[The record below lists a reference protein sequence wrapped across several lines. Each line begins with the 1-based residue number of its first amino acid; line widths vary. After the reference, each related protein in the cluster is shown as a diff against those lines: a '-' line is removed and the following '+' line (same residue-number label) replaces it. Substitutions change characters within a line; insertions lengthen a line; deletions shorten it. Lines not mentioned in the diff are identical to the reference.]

1 MARRV
6 AAPAPRESSLS
17 GPEPE
22 IRIRLLGHVAVE
34 VDGEPFRLAT
44 PRKTLPILT
53 YLLLN
58 RDAPIAREFLAYVMW
73 PDDEEEPARTKL
85 RANLFDLARVLPQLP
100 EKMLLADGDSVS
112 LRPNL
117 RLWLDVEEFD
127 RLAADPQRLE
137 EAVELY
143 RGDLVTAVYDEW
155 IFPERERR
163 RNAYLGALMQL
174 VSQARRQRD
183 FVRGIS
189 RAQQILAIDPWREDV
204 VRQVMAMRSES
215 GDRAGALAEYE
226 RFAQLLRLELN
237 VAPMPETLALRETIA
252 RGEATAPDA
261 PFEAAGVSLHDRS
274 AILPFVG
281 RHTEMGQLLETWSR
295 AARGRGACVFV
306 GGEPG
311 VGKSRMILEFA
322 RAVEEQG
329 GRVLVGAT
337 SSPEATPYESVV
349 DALRSA
355 LPLVAALKADISL
368 AAVAE
373 LLPEIRAR
381 LPSLPQL
388 AHIDAES
395 ERIRLFES
403 LFRCLSS
410 LAKPRP
416 LLLVLE
422 DLHWAQSASIELL
435 RFLLRRISGVPVMIV
450 ATYRDNE
457 TPRPHPLH
465 RLRIEARAA
474 ASAQSLSLR
483 TLSLEDLHE
492 LTDALRE
499 IPDLAAAQLFAVSDG
514 NPLFLTQFIE
524 DLRKGAQA
532 PAPATLQALVAA
544 RINRLSP
551 DAHTA
556 AEIAA
561 CIGIRFSHD
570 ALRDV
575 SGWDEAALGNAL
587 DELFDRRIVRE
598 ASGRGLF
605 EYSFSHQI
613 VHEAIAAAVP
623 PDRAAARHRRVA
635 KVFEELYAD
644 RASELSATIARHYE
658 LAGDGE
664 SAARRYLTAVR
675 RAIGIGALDEARA
688 MADRALTLTND
699 PRLRADI
706 SLESETIASR
716 RANRAAQESALANL
730 ERLAESLA
738 DPELQ
743 RVILLRRIEFALNV
757 SDTATLETAI
767 AELKTRTPL
776 DDAHWNAKLHV
787 AEAKLAFS
795 LGRLA
800 ESSAAA
806 DAALQC
812 ARASGDGAGEAEAL
826 CSLATV
832 EAHRGNLSEAEELFE
847 KAARAAAHDPVLEDF
862 SLLSAFQI
870 AYNRRDVERCLALGQ
885 RWLDHAEALGDR
897 PSEARAH
904 SHLGIALSSAGT
916 RYAQAREHFA
926 SAERFFTEVG
936 DLSGVA
942 AQLLNRAVVETRLG
956 FYDKAVAATERA
968 VGLFERL
975 HVDRGRALGLGN
987 LGLFRAYTTDVEGAR
1002 SAAREAVA
1010 LARKLGFGVIEAS
1023 SLENLAFAA
1032 AAAGDLAEA
1041 IAHAEEALEL
1051 RARSQSQAWESK
1063 TLADL
1068 AVWHAAS
1075 GNLAAAGDYARRL
1088 LADEKG
1094 IAASSEPEYCYWAAA
1109 QILRLEGK
1117 KADASRALGRA
1128 RAMMQAMADGLDAED
1143 RASFESIPWH
1153 ADLAAAA
1160 TQGVWPD
1167 PPR

>member
-1 MARRV
+1 MARRL
-6 AAPAPRESSLS
+6 A
-17 GPEPE
+17 EPE
-22 IRIRLLGHVAVE
+22 IRIRLFGHVAVE

-44 PRKTLPILT
+44 PRKTLPLLT

-58 RDAPIAREFLAYVMW
+58 RDAPVGREFLAYVMW

-85 RANLFDLARVLPQLP
+85 RANLFDLARLLPQLP
-100 EKMLLADGDSVS
+100 DKMLLADGDSVS

-127 RLAADPQRLE
+127 RLVADPQRME

-143 RGDLVTAVYDEW
+143 RGDLVTAIYDEW

-163 RNAYLGALMQL
+163 RNAYLAALMQL
-174 VSQARRQRD
+174 VSQARRRRD
-183 FVRGIS
+183 FVRGIA

-204 VRQVMAMRSES
+204 VRQLMAQRCES

-226 RFAQLLRLELN
+226 RFAQLLRLELK
-237 VAPMPETLALRETIA
+237 VQPMAETLALRETIA
-252 RGEATAPDA
+252 RGEATQPDA
-261 PFEAAGVSLHDRS
+261 PFEATVSPLHDRS

-311 VGKSRMILEFA
+311 VGKSRTILEFA
-322 RAVEEQG
+322 HAVEEQG

-337 SSPEATPYESVV
+337 GSPEATPYESIV

-355 LPLVAALKADISL
+355 LPLVASLKADISL
-368 AAVAE
+368 SAVAE

-381 LPSLPQL
+381 LPALPQL

-403 LFRCLSS
+403 LVRCISS

-422 DLHWAQSASIELL
+422 DLHWAQPASIALL
-435 RFLLRRISGVPVMIV
+435 QFLLRRISGMPVMIV
-450 ATYRDNE
+450 VTYRDNE

-474 ASAQSLSLR
+474 ACAQSLSLR
-483 TLSLEDLHE
+483 TLSLDDLHE
-492 LTDALRE
+492 LTEALRE
-499 IPDLAAAQLFAVSDG
+499 IPDLAAAKLLAVSDG

-524 DLRKGAQA
+524 DLRKGAPAAA
-532 PAPATLQALVAA
+532 PASLQALVAG
-544 RINRLSP
+544 RIGLLSP
-551 DAHTA
+551 DAHAA

-623 PDRAAARHRRVA
+623 PERAAVRHRRVA
-635 KVFEELYAD
+635 RVFEELYAD
-644 RASELSATIARHYE
+644 RASELSATIARHYD
-658 LAGDGE
+658 LAGDGAN
-664 SAARRYLTAVR
+664 AARCYLTAVR
-675 RAIGIGALDEARA
+675 RSIGLGALDEAQS
-688 MADRALTLTND
+688 MAGRALTISND
-699 PRLRADI
+699 PRLQADI
-706 SLESETIASR
+706 LLESETIASR
-716 RANRAAQESALANL
+716 RADRAAQESALAAL
-730 ERLAESLA
+730 RKLAESLA

-743 RVILLRRIEFALNV
+743 RILLLRRIEFAING

-767 AELKTRTPL
+767 RELKACTPH
-776 DDAHWNAKLHV
+776 DDAHWTGKLHI
-787 AEAKLAFS
+787 ADAKLAFL

-806 DAALQC
+806 QAALDS
-812 ARASGDGAGEAEAL
+812 ARSANNDAGVAEAL

-832 EAHRGNLSEAEELFE
+832 EAHRGNLAEADELFDE
-847 KAARAAAHDPVLEDF
+847 AARAATNDPVLEDL
-862 SLLSAFQI
+862 SLSSAFQI

-885 RWLDHAEALGDR
+885 RWLDLAEALGDR
-897 PSEARAH
+897 RSEARAH
-904 SHLGIALSSAGT
+904 SHLGIALSSADVQH
-916 RYAQAREHFA
+916 AQAREHLA
-926 SAERFFTEVG
+926 SAVRFFTEVG
-936 DLSGVA
+936 DVSGTA
-942 AQLLNRAVVETRLG
+942 AQLLNQAVIETRLG
-956 FYDKAVAATERA
+956 FFDKAVAATEKA
-968 VGLFERL
+968 VTLFESL
-975 HVDRGRALGLGN
+975 NEGRGRAIGLGN
-987 LGLFRAYTTDVEGAR
+987 LGLFRAYTTNVAGAQ

-1010 LARKLGFGVIEAS
+1010 LARQLEFGVIEAS
-1023 SLENLAFAA
+1023 ALENLAFAE
-1032 AAAGDLAEA
+1032 AAAGNLPEA
-1041 IAHAEEALEL
+1041 IANAEAALEV
-1051 RARSQSQAWESK
+1051 RARSQSEAWASR

-1068 AVWHAAS
+1068 AVWHAAC
-1075 GNLAAAGDYARRL
+1075 GNLAGARDYVRRL
-1088 LADEKG
+1088 LADEKS
-1094 IAASSEPEYCYWAAA
+1094 ISTSAEPEYCYWAAA
-1109 QILRLEGK
+1109 QIFHLEGK
-1117 KADASRALGRA
+1117 TAEASRALGRA
-1128 RAMMQAMADGLDAED
+1128 RQMIAATAEGLDPAD
-1143 RASFESIPWH
+1143 RTSFQAIPWH
-1153 ADLAAAA
+1153 ADVAAAVRGA
-1160 TQGVWPD
+1160 WPD

>member
-6 AAPAPRESSLS
+6 A
-17 GPEPE
+17 EPE
-22 IRIRLLGHVAVE
+22 IRIRLFGHVALE
-34 VDGEPFRLAT
+34 VDGESFRFAT
-44 PRKTLPILT
+44 PRKTLPILA

-58 RDAPIAREFLAYVMW
+58 RDAPVAREFLAYVMW

-100 EKMLLADGDSVS
+100 EKMLLADGDSVG
-112 LRPNL
+112 LRPEL

-127 RLAADPQRLE
+127 RLVADPQRME

-143 RGDLVTAVYDEW
+143 RGDLVTAIYDEW

-163 RNAYLGALMQL
+163 RNAYLAALMQL
-174 VSQARRQRD
+174 VSQARRRRD

-204 VRQVMAMRSES
+204 VRQLMAQRCES

-226 RFAQLLRLELN
+226 RFAQLLRLELK
-237 VAPMPETLALRETIA
+237 VQPMAETLALRETIA
-252 RGEATAPDA
+252 RGEATQPDA
-261 PFEAAGVSLHDRS
+261 PFEAAVSSLHDRS

-322 RAVEEQG
+322 HAVEERG

-337 SSPEATPYESVV
+337 GSPEATPYESIV

-355 LPLVAALKADISL
+355 LPLVASLKADISL
-368 AAVAE
+368 SAVAE

-381 LPSLPQL
+381 LPALPQL

-403 LFRCLSS
+403 LVRCVSS
-410 LAKPRP
+410 LAAPRP

-422 DLHWAQSASIELL
+422 DLHWAQPASIALL
-435 RFLLRRISGVPVMIV
+435 QFLLRRVSGMPVMIV
-450 ATYRDNE
+450 VTYRDNE

-474 ASAQSLSLR
+474 ACAQSLSLR
-483 TLSLEDLHE
+483 TLSLDDLHE
-492 LTDALRE
+492 LTEALQE
-499 IPDLAAAQLFAVSDG
+499 IPDLAAATLLAVSDG

-532 PAPATLQALVAA
+532 AAPASLQALVAG
-544 RINRLSP
+544 RIGLLSP
-551 DAHTA
+551 DAHAA

-575 SGWDEAALGNAL
+575 SGWDEAALGDAL

-613 VHEAIAAAVP
+613 VHEAIAAASP
-623 PDRAAARHRRVA
+623 PERAAVRHRRVA
-635 KVFEELYAD
+635 RVFEELYAD
-644 RASELSATIARHYE
+644 RASELSATIARHYD
-658 LAGDGE
+658 LAGDGAN
-664 SAARRYLTAVR
+664 AARCYLTAVR
-675 RAIGIGALDEARA
+675 RSIGLGALDEAQS
-688 MADRALTLTND
+688 MAERALAISND
-699 PRLRADI
+699 PRLQADML
-706 SLESETIASR
+706 LESETIASR
-716 RANRAAQESALANL
+716 RANRAAQESALAAL
-730 ERLAESLA
+730 RKLAESLA

-743 RVILLRRIEFALNV
+743 RILLLRRIEFAINV

-767 AELKTRTPL
+767 RELKACTPH
-776 DDAHWNAKLHV
+776 DDAHWTGKLHI
-787 AEAKLAFS
+787 ADAKLAFL

-806 DAALQC
+806 QAALEC
-812 ARASGDGAGEAEAL
+812 ARSANNDAGVAEAL

-832 EAHRGNLSEAEELFE
+832 EAHRGNLSEADALFDE
-847 KAARAAAHDPVLEDF
+847 AARAATNDPVLEDL
-862 SLLSAFQI
+862 SLSSAFQI
-870 AYNRRDVERCLALGQ
+870 VYNRRDVERCLTLGQ
-885 RWLDHAEALGDR
+885 RWLDLAEALGDR
-897 PSEARAH
+897 RSEARAH
-904 SHLGIALSSAGT
+904 SHLGIALSSAGVQ
-916 RYAQAREHFA
+916 YAQAREHLA
-926 SAERFFTEVG
+926 SAVRFFTEVG
-936 DLSGVA
+936 DVNGTA
-942 AQLLNRAVVETRLG
+942 AQLLNQAVIETRLG
-956 FYDKAVAATERA
+956 FFDKAVAATEKA
-968 VGLFERL
+968 VALFESL
-975 HVDRGRALGLGN
+975 NEGRGRAIGLGN
-987 LGLFRAYTTDVEGAR
+987 LGLFRAYTTNVAGAQA
-1002 SAAREAVA
+1002 AAREAVA
-1010 LARKLGFGVIEAS
+1010 LARQLEFGVIEAS
-1023 SLENLAFAA
+1023 ALENLSF
-1032 AAAGDLAEA
+1032 AEA
-1041 IAHAEEALEL
+1041 TAGNLTEAIVHAEAALEV
-1051 RARSQSQAWESK
+1051 RARSQSEAWASR

-1068 AVWHAAS
+1068 AVWHAAC
-1075 GNLAAAGDYARRL
+1075 GNLAGARDYVRRL
-1088 LADEKG
+1088 LADEKS
-1094 IAASSEPEYCYWAAA
+1094 ISTSAEPEYCYWAAA
-1109 QILRLEGK
+1109 QIFHLEGK
-1117 KADASRALGRA
+1117 TAEASRALGRA
-1128 RAMMQAMADGLDAED
+1128 RAMITATADGLDPAD
-1143 RASFESIPWH
+1143 RTSFEAIPWH
-1153 ADLAAAA
+1153 SDIAAAVRGA
-1160 TQGVWPD
+1160 WPD